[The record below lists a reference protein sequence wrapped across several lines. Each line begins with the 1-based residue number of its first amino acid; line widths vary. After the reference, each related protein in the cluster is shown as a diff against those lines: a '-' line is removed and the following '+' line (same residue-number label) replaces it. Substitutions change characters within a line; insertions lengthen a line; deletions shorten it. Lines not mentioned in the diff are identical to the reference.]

1 MTGRRARASLIPVS
15 VAVLTILVPGGRA
28 VASGRNPADRQFDR
42 ARHAVHAY
50 EFSGSVRIWWRDESG
65 GHVTKVSVDARHGAL
80 DVGDGRI
87 VHEQGRAWMRSNRRW
102 ITLWGENSDIPSPS
116 ISPKYR
122 VSSEPGPV
130 ILRRATDRLSVR
142 RRGQPV
148 EIVDFDRE
156 TGVVLQRN
164 RFDSSGASDLRME
177 FVALNGLRRREGPDR
192 SPVRTAAA
200 DLGTRRGVPSTALRS
215 LGQGFRLIEVRSMA
229 GEATQ
234 LRYSDGVFEASVFS
248 QPGVTDW
255 KGLPGGGRDVL
266 YGTVRA
272 RRYRT
277 PVGTVLVWQVN
288 ERTLTCVT
296 DATATDQAA
305 MIGSLSRDREGL
317 WTSLT
322 RFVNGPFDWK

>member
-1 MTGRRARASLIPVS
+1 MTGRRARAHLIPLG
-15 VAVLTILVPGGRA
+15 VAVLTIFVPGGRA
-28 VASGRNPADRQFDR
+28 LASGRNPADRLFDR
-42 ARHAVHAY
+42 ARHAVRAY

-65 GHVTKVSVDARHGAL
+65 GHVTNVSVNARRGAL

-87 VHEQGRAWMRSNRRW
+87 VHERGRAWMRSDHRW
-102 ITLWGENSDIPSPS
+102 ITLWGENGDIASPS
-116 ISPKYR
+116 VSPKYR

-130 ILRRATDRLSVR
+130 ILRRATDRLFVR

-164 RFDSSGASDLRME
+164 RFDRSGASDLRME
-177 FVALNGLRRREGPDR
+177 FVALNGMRRREGPDR

-200 DLGTRRGVPSTALRS
+200 DVGTRRKVPSTALRS
-215 LGQGFRLIEVRSMA
+215 LGQGFRLIEARSMA
-229 GEATQ
+229 DQATQ
-234 LRYSDGVFEASVFS
+234 LRYSDGVFEASVFT

-255 KGLPGGGRDVL
+255 TGLPGGGRDVV

-277 PVGTVLVWQVN
+277 PAGTVLVWQVN

-296 DATATDQAA
+296 DATVTDQAA
-305 MIGSLSRDREGL
+305 MIGTLSREHDGL
-317 WTSLT
+317 WTSVT

>member
-1 MTGRRARASLIPVS
+1 MIGRRARAHLIPIS
-15 VAVLTILVPGGRA
+15 VAVLAIVVPGELA
-28 VASGRNPADRQFDR
+28 LASGRNPADRLFDR

-50 EFSGSVRIWWRDESG
+50 EFSGSVRIWWRDASG
-65 GHVTKVSVDARHGAL
+65 GHETTVSVDARHGAL

-87 VHEQGRAWMRSNRRW
+87 VHEQGRAWMRRDRRW
-102 ITLWGENSDIPSPS
+102 ITLWGENGDIPSPS

-122 VSSEPGPV
+122 VSSEPGPL

-142 RRGQPV
+142 RRGELV

-164 RFDSSGASDLRME
+164 RFDSSGASDSRLE
-177 FVALNGLRRREGPDR
+177 FVSLDGLRRREGPGR
-192 SPVRTAAA
+192 SPVRTAVA
-200 DLGTRRGVPSTALRS
+200 DLGTRSAVPSTAPHS

-229 GEATQ
+229 DNATQ

-248 QPGVTDW
+248 QPGATDW
-255 KGLPGGGRDVL
+255 KGLPDGGRDVR
-266 YGTVRA
+266 YGSVRT

-277 PVGTVLVWQVN
+277 PAGTVLVWQAG

-305 MIGSLSRDREGL
+305 MIATLSREREGL

>member
-1 MTGRRARASLIPVS
+1 MTVWRGRAHLISLGV
-15 VAVLTILVPGGRA
+15 VVLTIVVPGGRA
-28 VASGRNPADRQFDR
+28 LASGPNPADRRFDR
-42 ARHAVHAY
+42 ARHAVRAY

-65 GHVTKVSVDARHGAL
+65 GHETTVSVDARHGAL

-87 VHEQGRAWMRSNRRW
+87 VHERGRAWMRSDRRW
-102 ITLWGENSDIPSPS
+102 ITLWGEDGDIASPS
-116 ISPKYR
+116 VSPKYR

-164 RFDSSGASDLRME
+164 RFDRSGASDLRME
-177 FVALNGLRRREGPDR
+177 FVALNGMRRREGPDR
-192 SPVRTAAA
+192 SLVRTAAA
-200 DLGTRRGVPSTALRS
+200 DLGTRREVPSTALRS
-215 LGQGFRLIEVRSMA
+215 LGQGFRLIEARSMA
-229 GEATQ
+229 DEATQ
-234 LRYSDGVFEASVFS
+234 LRYSDGVFEASVFT

-255 KGLPGGGRDVL
+255 KGLPGGGRDVV
-266 YGTVRA
+266 YGTIRA

-277 PVGTVLVWQVN
+277 PAGTVLVWQAN

-305 MIGSLSRDREGL
+305 MIGTLSREHEGL

-322 RFVNGPFDWK
+322 RFVNGPFHWK

>member
-1 MTGRRARASLIPVS
+1 MTVWRGRAHLISLGV
-15 VAVLTILVPGGRA
+15 VVLTIVVPGGRA
-28 VASGRNPADRQFDR
+28 LASGRNPADRRFDR
-42 ARHAVHAY
+42 ARHAVRAY

-65 GHVTKVSVDARHGAL
+65 GHETTVSVDARHGAL

-87 VHEQGRAWMRSNRRW
+87 VHERGRAWMRSDRRW
-102 ITLWGENSDIPSPS
+102 ITLWGEDGDIASPS
-116 ISPKYR
+116 VSPKYR

-164 RFDSSGASDLRME
+164 RFDRSGASDLRME
-177 FVALNGLRRREGPDR
+177 FVALNGMRRREGPDR
-192 SPVRTAAA
+192 SLVRTAAA
-200 DLGTRRGVPSTALRS
+200 DLGTRSEVPSTALRS
-215 LGQGFRLIEVRSMA
+215 LGQGFRLIEARSMA
-229 GEATQ
+229 DEATQ
-234 LRYSDGVFEASVFS
+234 LRYSDGVFEASVFT

-255 KGLPGGGRDVL
+255 KGLPGGGRDVV

-277 PVGTVLVWQVN
+277 PAGTVLVWQAN

-305 MIGSLSRDREGL
+305 MVGTLSREHGGL